1 MILHSMV
8 KLMKISKHFSFS
20 KSKSSVKQTQIIN
33 ICSVGSS
40 RPIGLVLKVRR
51 KILYTGAGGKIVLF
65 FGIRCCYTISRII
78 IETNHIIFTKVMPEL
93 SDGAHGAAGASPH
106 QGWYDNILK
115 LGSSPG

>member
-1 MILHSMV
+1 
-8 KLMKISKHFSFS
+8 MKHYS
-20 KSKSSVKQTQIIN
+20 
-33 ICSVGSS
+33 
-40 RPIGLVLKVRR
+40 LVFLKVRR

-93 SDGAHGAAGASPH
+93 SDGAHGAAGAAPH